1 MCRLDPPRSGTFTPI
16 FQSFINYRQVM
27 GKSSLSDLD
36 LELVSIEPS
45 RTGYDLNLDII
56 DDPSDCRVTL
66 FARKDL
72 YQEKETGVLMTS
84 FQRLVEHFS
93 ENLEATLAEP
103 EMYEPSQ
110 VQKAYEFGQGRFKA
124 PTMTWQC

>member
-1 MCRLDPPRSGTFTPI
+1 
-16 FQSFINYRQVM
+16 M
-27 GKSSLSDLD
+27 GKSSLSNLD

-72 YQEKETGVLMTS
+72 YQEQETGVLMTS

-124 PTMTWQC
+124 PTMIWQC